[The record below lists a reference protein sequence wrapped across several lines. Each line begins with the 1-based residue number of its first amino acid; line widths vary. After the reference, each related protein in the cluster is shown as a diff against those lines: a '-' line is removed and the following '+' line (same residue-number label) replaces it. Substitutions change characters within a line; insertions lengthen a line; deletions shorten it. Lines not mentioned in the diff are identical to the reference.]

1 MLRVTVAPT
10 RAIQK
15 TAAMAIPFQE
25 SDFLLINR
33 RIAPII
39 PTRSVVGTA
48 TVLCPQ
54 HEGISRLSG
63 RRLA

>member
-54 HEGISRLSG
+54 HE
-63 RRLA
+63 

>member
-15 TAAMAIPFQE
+15 TAAMAIPLQE

-33 RIAPII
+33 AHRAYLR
-39 PTRSVVGTA
+39 TRSVVGTA

-54 HEGISRLSG
+54 HE
-63 RRLA
+63 